1 MISNEQV
8 DIELLPNFI
17 SVDYE
22 RMADKA
28 PWEALI
34 GWLITYAILLT
45 VATILMVVLTFPT
58 GAVATVLGIIAVL
71 VIWTSF
77 VIFAGH
83 KKRGLA
89 VREHD
94 ILYKRGL
101 IWRTVTIIP
110 FNRIQHI
117 ESHRGPIERKLGL
130 ATLKIYTAGGASSD
144 IAMSGLTAHRASQLR
159 ELILTKTSAEL
170 LNDE

>member
-8 DIELLPNFI
+8 DIDLLPNFI
-17 SVDYE
+17 CVDYE
-22 RMADKA
+22 PMAEKA

-34 GWLITYAILLT
+34 GWLITYTILLT
-45 VATILMVVLTFPT
+45 VAVVFMTLLTFPT
-58 GAVATVLGIIAVL
+58 EVILSFFAGLLVL
-71 VIWTSF
+71 VSWTTY

-101 IWRTVTIIP
+101 IWRAVTIIP

-159 ELILTKTSAEL
+159 ELILNKTSSEVLA
-170 LNDE
+170 DE

>member
-1 MISNEQV
+1 MFSNEQL
-8 DIELLPNFI
+8 DINQLPNFI

-28 PWEALI
+28 PIEQLI
-34 GWLITYAILLT
+34 SWSITFLILLT
-45 VATILMVVLTFPT
+45 VMVIVTVLMPFPT
-58 GAVATVLGIIAVL
+58 TVLLVAYGIFVTIVA
-71 VIWTSF
+71 WTVF

-83 KKRGLA
+83 EKRGLA
-89 VREHD
+89 LREHD

-101 IWRTVTIIP
+101 IWRAVTIIP

-130 ATLKIYTAGGASSD
+130 ATLKVFTAGGLSSD
-144 IAMSGLTAHRASQLR
+144 IVLTGLTAHRASQLR
-159 ELILTKTSAEL
+159 ELILAKAGAEDL
-170 LNDE
+170 SDD

>member
-8 DIELLPNFI
+8 DIDLLPNFI

-22 RMADKA
+22 PMAAKA

-45 VATILMVVLTFPT
+45 VAVVFMTIL
-58 GAVATVLGIIAVL
+58 TVPIDVILYFLVGLFVL
-71 VIWTSF
+71 VSWTSY

-89 VREHD
+89 VRELD

-101 IWRTVTIIP
+101 IWRAVTIIP

-144 IAMSGLTAHRASQLR
+144 IAMSGLSAHRASQLR
-159 ELILTKTSAEL
+159 ELILNKTSSEVLA
-170 LNDE
+170 DE